1 MHEKGLARPE
11 DNRYPLTRYSSVP
24 QRTCTNLMASSLNLK
39 IDALDEKGSTAL
51 EAKLATTLSEYLQPQ
66 SKVSLHDAAH
76 SILAHLPADKPY
88 SDEGFALASLVV
100 GVAAQIPYQHPSHAR
115 LVRLLKY
122 LTRSPKLVSRSTV
135 KGEEKLCVNFQ
146 ALGEQLR
153 DNFQGKQ
160 ATLCLV
166 ERVDLTDDAPQAP
179 RRKKR
184 R

>member
-1 MHEKGLARPE
+1 
-11 DNRYPLTRYSSVP
+11 
-24 QRTCTNLMASSLNLK
+24 MASSLNLK